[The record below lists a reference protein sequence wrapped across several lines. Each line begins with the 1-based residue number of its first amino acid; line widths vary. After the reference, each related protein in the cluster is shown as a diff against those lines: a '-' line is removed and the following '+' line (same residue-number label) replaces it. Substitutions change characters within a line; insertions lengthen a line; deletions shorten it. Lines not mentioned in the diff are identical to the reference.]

1 MAKKKQKKRV
11 FKPGDRAVFMFSFHE
26 HDGEGFDEE
35 PTEQEIVQTVASW
48 DWEFQ
53 RMGKPGAGIYD
64 KIEFEPTSVEALM
77 ALARESMDGYMPEV
91 AIQLPF
97 DKLKALM
104 EQGGW
109 RFVCG
114 DYMEMEG
121 NHNDTEISALLEK
134 L

>member
-1 MAKKKQKKRV
+1 MAKKKPKFQ
-11 FKPGDRAVFMFSFHE
+11 PGDRAVFMFSYHE
-26 HDGEGFDEE
+26 HDDKGLTDET
-35 PTEQEIVQTVASW
+35 TEQEIVQTVSSW

-53 RMGKPGAGIYD
+53 RMAEPGFGIYD
-64 KIEFEPTSVEALM
+64 EVEIEPTSVEELM
-77 ALARESMDGYMPEV
+77 AQARESMDGYMPKG

-114 DYMEMEG
+114 EYTEME
-121 NHNDTEISALLEK
+121 
-134 L
+134 